1 MQYKDYY
8 EILGV
13 KRGATDAEIK
23 SAYRKLARKFHPDV
37 NKEKG
42 AAQKFKDINEAYEV
56 LSDKQKRSAYD
67 SLGAN
72 WQQGANFTPPPGFE
86 GFNFDFSG
94 GGKNN
99 YSQSFSQSGI
109 NFEDLGGFS
118 DFFNSL
124 FGGFSAGGSSTGRKT
139 SKSQGGFYDNF
150 GMNFQQQQRQNSQS
164 RENLDITQNLNISVK
179 DIFKQGKINVTVN
192 VLDKCTKCSGVGT
205 VCYNC
210 GGTGFVNKTKKLSV
224 QLPKG
229 LKDGQKI
236 RFKGE
241 GKENTNGQKGD
252 LYLIIK
258 IKDANYKIEGNDLVK
273 TIDISPALAVLGGKK
288 EVETPQGNITLT
300 IPKMTQSGKI
310 LRLKGFGLPQKS
322 GENGNLN
329 IKIEINIDKNISKK
343 ELELYE
349 KLREL
354 EKFSD

>member
-13 KRGATDAEIK
+13 KRGATEAEIK

-37 NKEKG
+37 NKEAG

-67 SLGAN
+67 SLGSN

-86 GFNFDFSG
+86 GFNFNFG
-94 GGKNN
+94 EGNANN

-124 FGGFSAGGSSTGRKT
+124 FGGFSQGAASGAGRK
-139 SKSQGGFYDNF
+139 SSRGQRNIYDDF
-150 GMNFQQQQRQNSQS
+150 GMNFQQKGRTSS
-164 RENLDITQNLNISVK
+164 KAENLDITQNLNITVADMLK
-179 DIFKQGKINVTVN
+179 TGKINVTVK
-192 VLDKCTKCSGVGT
+192 VLEKCTKCSGVGT

-210 GGTGFVNKTKKLSV
+210 GGTGFVNQTKNLSV

-229 LKDGQKI
+229 VKEGQKI
-236 RFKGE
+236 RLKGE
-241 GKENTNGQKGD
+241 GKEGNRGQKGD
-252 LYLIIK
+252 LYLVIK
-258 IKDANYKIEGNDLVK
+258 FKDANYQISGSDLTK
-273 TIDISPALAVLGGKK
+273 TIFISPAMAVVGGKK
-288 EVETPQGNITLT
+288 EVETPQGNVTLT
-300 IPKMTQSGKI
+300 IPKMTQAGKT

-322 GENGNLN
+322 GDNGNLN
-329 IKIEINIDKNISKK
+329 IKIEIDINKDLSKK
-343 ELELYE
+343 EIELYQ
-349 KLREL
+349 KLFDIENS
-354 EKFSD
+354 K